1 MCIENIFAKYEN
13 KDIASLVLRVSVS
26 ALMLFHGIA
35 KFQGGI
41 DGIKELVVSFGLPS
55 LLAYGVYVGEILM
68 PLLLIL
74 GLLTRVSSLIFG
86 GTMLFAIA
94 VAHSEMLFAIDAET
108 GGLMI
113 ELPLLYLIASIA
125 LFFLG
130 AGKFSVDA
138 KLKQCP
144 CRFKKA

>member
-26 ALMLFHGIA
+26 ALMLFHGIS

-55 LLAYGVYVGEILM
+55 LLAYGVYVGEIFM

-74 GLLTRVSSLIFG
+74 GLLTRVSALIFG
-86 GTMLFAIA
+86 ATMLFAIA
-94 VAHSEMLFAIDAET
+94 LAHSDMLFAIDTET

-113 ELPLLYLIASIA
+113 ELPLLYLIAAIT

-130 AGKFSVDA
+130 AGKFSIDA
-138 KLKQCP
+138 KLQQCP

>member
-1 MCIENIFAKYEN
+1 MCIENILSKYEN

-26 ALMLFHGIA
+26 SLMLFHGIA

-55 LLAYGVYVGEILM
+55 LLAYGVYVGEIIM

-74 GLLTRVSSLIFG
+74 GLLTRVSALVFG
-86 GTMLFAIA
+86 ATMLFAIA
-94 VAHSEMLFAIDAET
+94 LAHSDMLFAIDTES

-113 ELPLLYLIASIA
+113 ELPLLYLIAAIT

-130 AGKFSVDA
+130 AGKFSIDE
-138 KLKQCP
+138 KLKQRP
-144 CRFKKA
+144 CRFKA

>member
-94 VAHSEMLFAIDAET
+94 LAHSEMLFAIDAET